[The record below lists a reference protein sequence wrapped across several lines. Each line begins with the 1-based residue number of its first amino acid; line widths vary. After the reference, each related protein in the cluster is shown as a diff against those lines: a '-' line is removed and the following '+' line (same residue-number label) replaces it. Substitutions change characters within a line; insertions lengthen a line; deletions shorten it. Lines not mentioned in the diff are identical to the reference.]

1 MSSVSMRVVALAIGL
16 TLLSA
21 PPGGAEDPSA
31 SGHPLTGRW
40 QGAAAETPSIYLGP
54 VSATVTLDLKPDG
67 TFMERWKQGGREW
80 SQAGR
85 WHLRGKT
92 VVLEAHRS
100 HPRMTLRRAGDTLY
114 TVATEPMPDGRATTT
129 TIALHP
135 VAP

>member
-1 MSSVSMRVVALAIGL
+1 MRVVALAIGL

-67 TFMERWKQGGREW
+67 TFTERWKQGGHEW

-92 VVLEAHRS
+92 VVLEAHDRS
-100 HPRMTLRRAGDTLY
+100 HARLTLRRAGGTLY
-114 TVATEPMPDGRATTT
+114 TVATEPMPDGRAT
-129 TIALHP
+129 
-135 VAP
+135 